1 MKRVSYSLFLASSLV
16 AVFFS
21 SGGKDALGALGL
33 LIFSSAAIV
42 ALAIFK
48 GFLETERIF
57 ADTSFIPAKSMTY
70 RATLPAITPF
80 PGLGE

>member
-1 MKRVSYSLFLASSLV
+1 MKRVSYSLFGAISV
-16 AVFFS
+16 IAAFFS
-21 SGGKDALGALGL
+21 SDGKNALDALGL

-70 RATLPAITPF
+70 RATLPALTPF
-80 PGLGE
+80 PGLDE